1 MGKNQMKK
9 NEWIYLANA
18 MWTYAEKHDGKIS
31 SLLKELI
38 KNINENMEVI
48 IDDMGTNGKVIRSER
63 YSNTN
68 ATNKNDRERS

>member
-1 MGKNQMKK
+1 MKK
-9 NEWIYLANA
+9 SEWIYLANA

-38 KNINENMEVI
+38 KNINKNMEVI
-48 IDDMGTNGKVIRSER
+48 IDDMGTNDKVIRSER

-68 ATNKNDRERS
+68 ATNKNDRKRS

>member
-1 MGKNQMKK
+1 MKK
-9 NEWIYLANA
+9 SEWIYLANA

-68 ATNKNDRERS
+68 ATDKNDRKRS

>member
-1 MGKNQMKK
+1 MKK

-48 IDDMGTNGKVIRSER
+48 IDDMGTNGKVVRSER

-68 ATNKNDRERS
+68 ATNKNDRKRS